1 MRRLQLSFALLVCG
15 AGLAWGQPAE
25 KAIIGYIYSPNR
37 PVVAGDVA
45 AEKLTHINYAFANI
59 KDGLMV
65 EGYAGDP
72 ENFRTLNGLKERNPK
87 LKILVS
93 VGGWGWSG
101 GFSDMA
107 LTPQSRKRFIDSAVA
122 FVERHKLDGLDVD
135 WEYPGQKGLNNTHR
149 PEDKEN
155 CTALMAE
162 ARAALDKA
170 GKTAGRRY
178 LLTMATGANDS
189 WIEHTEMDKMQA
201 SLDFVNIMTYD
212 MAGDWDPT
220 TAHHAPLFAHPASP
234 KKHSCASSVERFLA
248 AGVPANKIVL
258 GTPFYGKAWGDVRP
272 ADNGL
277 YQPGKR
283 VTVRLRANFL
293 DIKANLEGKDGFVRY
308 WDDVSKAPFLY
319 SAEKRI
325 FITYEDEESIGLK
338 GGYVKERGLA
348 GIMFWEY
355 NGDSEGKLLDAIHRA
370 MGRRD

>member
-15 AGLAWGQPAE
+15 AGLALGQPAE

-37 PVVAGDVA
+37 ALVPGDVA

-65 EGYAGDP
+65 EGYEGDP
-72 ENFRTLNGLKERNPK
+72 ENYRILNSLKERNPK

-93 VGGWGWSG
+93 VGGWSWSG

-107 LTPQSRKRFIDSAVA
+107 LTAQSRKRFIDSAMA
-122 FVERHKLDGLDVD
+122 FLERHKLDGLDVD

-170 GKTAGRRY
+170 GKAAGKRY

-189 WIEHTEMDKMQA
+189 WIEHTEMDKMQG

-212 MAGDWDPT
+212 MAGDWDPA
-220 TAHHAPLFAHPASP
+220 TAHHAPLFTNPASP
-234 KKHSCASSVERFLA
+234 KKHSCASSVDRFLA
-248 AGVPANKIVL
+248 AGVPASKIVL
-258 GTPFYGKAWGDVRP
+258 GAPFYGKAWGEVP
-272 ADNGL
+272 PTDNGL
-277 YQPGKR
+277 HQPGKK
-283 VTVRLRANFL
+283 VTVRLRANFRN
-293 DIKANLEGKDGFVRY
+293 IKADLEGKDGFVRY
-308 WDDVSKAPFLY
+308 WDDTSKAPFLY
-319 SAEKRI
+319 NAEKRI
-325 FITYEDEESIGLK
+325 FISYEDEQSIGLK
-338 GGYVKERGLA
+338 GTYVKERGLA
-348 GIMFWEY
+348 GMMFWEY
-355 NGDSEGKLLDAIHRA
+355 SGDSDGKLLDAIRRA
-370 MGRRD
+370 MKL